1 MLKAYQFD
9 EANKFSAE
17 IMKKDGPLPKNP
29 RILTW
34 RGKCLVY
41 IGADVIGKKH
51 FQQALNYDPDLKEC
65 QICMKNLKKSL
76 RLKEEATEV
85 FKAGNYAEA
94 IVKFEEVVQV
104 DPLNANFNATLLLNV
119 SIGHEKL
126 GDKVKKLEALN
137 LALKYNPKYAKAF
150 VRRGDHFAMQEE
162 YGEAIKDYAEAQE
175 HDASGFNVVPKLKD
189 AQKKQ
194 KANSRKDYYKIL
206 GIQKGASDKEIRSS
220 YKKMSLKHHPDKNS
234 NGTEEE
240 KRKADKAF
248 KEVNEAKQ
256 VLLDKDKRELYD

>member
-9 EANKFSAE
+9 EANKFSAT
-17 IMKKDGPLPKNP
+17 IMKKEGPLPTNP
-29 RILTW
+29 RILCW
-34 RGKCLVY
+34 RGKCLIY
-41 IGADVIGKKH
+41 IGADILGKKH

-94 IVKFEEVVQV
+94 IVKFEEVVEI

-137 LALKYNPKYAKAF
+137 LALKYNPKYAKAL
-150 VRRGDHFAMQEE
+150 VRRGDHFAQQDEF
-162 YGEAIKDYAEAQE
+162 GEAIKDYAEAQE

-240 KRKADKAF
+240 
-248 KEVNEAKQ
+248 
-256 VLLDKDKRELYD
+256 

>member
-1 MLKAYQFD
+1 
-9 EANKFSAE
+9 
-17 IMKKDGPLPKNP
+17 
-29 RILTW
+29 
-34 RGKCLVY
+34 
-41 IGADVIGKKH
+41 
-51 FQQALNYDPDLKEC
+51 
-65 QICMKNLKKSL
+65 MKNLKKSL

-85 FKAGNYAEA
+85 FKGGNYAEA
-94 IVKFEEVVQV
+94 IVKFEECVDV

-137 LALKYNPKYAKAF
+137 LALKYNPKYAKAL
-150 VRRGDHFAMQEE
+150 VRRGDHFAQQDEF
-162 YGEAIKDYAEAQE
+162 GEAIKDYAEAQDY
-175 HDASGFNVVPKLKD
+175 DASGFNVVPKLKD

-206 GIQKGASDKEIRSS
+206 GIQKGASDKEIRSA

-240 KRKADKAF
+240 KRKADKNF